1 MFCTPTQNRQDNILR
16 EETKQTSMIDSLNPA
31 LETRRRNTTHKN
43 HKRVKKIQCT
53 KREIM
58 RVRRLKEYCASLYH
72 LETFMI
78 TLIAAIYE
86 TLVAE
91 ESKRKES

>member
-43 HKRVKKIQCT
+43 HKRVKKNT
-53 KREIM
+53 VHKR
-58 RVRRLKEYCASLYH
+58 RNN
-72 LETFMI
+72 
-78 TLIAAIYE
+78 
-86 TLVAE
+86 
-91 ESKRKES
+91 ESTSAQGILCISVPFRNVHDYSNRGDI